1 MGNKGRPKPCDT
13 RARALQQGFR
23 DVRNTQDWAPD
34 LQKSKA
40 YDQILMDIILG
51 ILPPNARLDELG
63 LADQYILGVAGAR
76 DALARLSLEGMV
88 LRRPRSGTIVT
99 SIDVQEGQQSYE
111 VGCLLEPHAAQ
122 QATAAEKEAILTPF
136 DGADAAAR

>member
-63 LADQYILGVAGAR
+63 LADQYILGVAGVR
-76 DALARLSLEGMV
+76 DALARLSLEGVV

-122 QATAAEKEAILTPF
+122 QATAAEKEAIRTAF